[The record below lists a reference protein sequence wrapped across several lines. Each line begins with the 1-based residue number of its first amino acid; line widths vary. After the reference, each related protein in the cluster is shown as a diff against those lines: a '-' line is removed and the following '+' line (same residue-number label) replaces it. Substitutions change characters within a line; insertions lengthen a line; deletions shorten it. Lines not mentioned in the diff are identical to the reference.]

1 MRRALALAAA
11 LMMTLCLTCGAL
23 AAVILEVGSKG
34 SNVVKVQQR
43 LIQYGYMTGTADGR
57 YGEATRN
64 AVLRFQRKNG
74 LTADGR
80 VGAKTAAALGV
91 TLSGGSASSSSAS
104 SASTSYVS
112 SDHRLLARLVYAEA
126 RGESYK
132 GQVAVAAVVLNRVSS
147 ASFPNTVSG
156 VIYQSGAFSCVSNGS
171 INCTPDDSCIRAAL
185 DALNGWDPTGGCLY
199 YYNAKTAAD
208 SWIFSRTVQTVIGNH
223 SFAI

>member
-91 TLSGGSASSSSAS
+91 TLSGGSASSSSGFVVSAAS
-104 SASTSYVS
+104 
-112 SDHRLLARLVYAEA
+112 
-126 RGESYK
+126 
-132 GQVAVAAVVLNRVSS
+132 
-147 ASFPNTVSG
+147 
-156 VIYQSGAFSCVSNGS
+156 I
-171 INCTPDDSCIRAAL
+171 
-185 DALNGWDPTGGCLY
+185 
-199 YYNAKTAAD
+199 
-208 SWIFSRTVQTVIGNH
+208 
-223 SFAI
+223 